1 MIISAKVTLPEAL
14 REPLGG
20 FPYGSVSGAAVGVSV
35 GVAVTVGVS
44 VGVVVGVAVVL
55 FIVLNLWFVVP
66 HFSDLGQ
73 AQKRRT
79 DALEKIRRWQ
89 VEINQ
94 MPVYQRQVKEMASE
108 GQDVPA
114 EDQQNQFSRAI
125 QMQQAQ
131 SGVNISS
138 TSKQTVR
145 TNQFFLELTQQISV
159 ESGEAQLVD
168 FLYNLGS
175 GTSLIRVRDL
185 TLRPDPP
192 RQQLSGTVKLV
203 ASYQKNPPKKGAPAA
218 SPAPANT
225 KSVTTTAKRS

>member
-1 MIISAKVTLPEAL
+1 MNNPLDRLNL
-14 REPLGG
+14 RPFEKRL
-20 FPYGSVSGAAVGVSV
+20 
-35 GVAVTVGVS
+35 
-44 VGVVVGVAVVL
+44 VVGVAVVL
-55 FIVLNLWFVVP
+55 FLVLNAWFVVP

-73 AQKRRT
+73 AQKQRT
-79 DALEKIRRWQ
+79 DALDKIKRWQ
-89 VEINQ
+89 VEIDQ
-94 MPVYQRQVKEMASE
+94 KAVYQRQVKEMENE
-108 GQDVPA
+108 GQAVPA

-131 SGVNISS
+131 SGVNITS

-175 GTSLIRVRDL
+175 GNSLIRVRDL
-185 TLRPDPP
+185 TLHPNPP
-192 RQQLSGTVKLV
+192 RLALGGSVKLV

-218 SPAPANT
+218 NPPAAQ
-225 KSVTTTAKRS
+225 AKALTSTVKRP